1 MDAELTAGSRL
12 GRYEL
17 LVELGRG
24 GMASVWVAR
33 EPSDIGDRL
42 IALKAML
49 PELAR
54 QSSDFRSMFLEE
66 GQIVRSIDH
75 PNVVKVHEVGE
86 HHGVLF
92 MAMEWI
98 QGDSLRA
105 IIREAKKRR
114 PVPPEMA
121 VRVIADTAAGLH
133 AAHEL
138 RGWDGELRNLVHCDV
153 SPHNI
158 LVGIDGRARLVDFG
172 VANGTLYGD
181 LQGDDKIKGKFG
193 YMSPEQAK
201 GLKIDRRSDV
211 FSLGV
216 VLFELTTGERLFR
229 AESPQQTLRL
239 VTSSRVPH
247 PTRLV
252 ADYPPAL
259 ADIVLRALD
268 RDVNARYQTAE
279 ELREALEAFLIAER
293 TLVSHASVGKLVGK
307 VLGPR
312 LEQQREALRE
322 ALVAADG
329 MVQAGLIPK
338 GRESSGVGGEHRL
351 SDPATGSHPTSTQGP
366 FQHTLDPTPLPRRAP
381 VFAVGFGALG
391 VIAAVAAVIW
401 ASTQGQP
408 NALVTGPR
416 GAEAAQNSN
425 NPTPARADETPPRA
439 GESVSLDSIPL
450 AERARAEAAARN
462 APPQAGPPRPAS
474 THVRSAKVTLDEETA
489 TPPSSKQEAPAAEA
503 VSLEETPDAPKA
515 EAPAGPRGPLNRGAA
530 MAALG
535 AASGRVGACK
545 SSGGPSGPGRAMV
558 TFSPDGPVSSV
569 SVPPP
574 FSGTS
579 VGTCVVTV
587 FRSARVPAFTGSPVT
602 LPQSFR
608 IPE

>member
-1 MDAELTAGSRL
+1 
-12 GRYEL
+12 
-17 LVELGRG
+17 
-24 GMASVWVAR
+24 MASVWVAR
-33 EPSDIGDRL
+33 EPSDVGDRL

-54 QSSDFRSMFLEE
+54 QSSDFRAMFLEE
-66 GQIVRSIDH
+66 GQTVRSIDH

-86 HHGVLF
+86 DHGVLF

-114 PVPPEMA
+114 PIPPEMA
-121 VRVIADTAAGLH
+121 VRIIADTAAGLH

-158 LVGIDGRARLVDFG
+158 LVGIDGRSRLVDFG

-181 LQGDDKIKGKFG
+181 LEGDDKIKGKFG
-193 YMSPEQAK
+193 YMSPEQAR
-201 GLKIDRRSDV
+201 GQKIDRRSDV

-239 VTSSRVPH
+239 VTSSRIPN

-252 ADYPPAL
+252 PEYPPAL
-259 ADIVLRALD
+259 ADIVQRALE
-268 RDVNARYQTAE
+268 REASARYQTAE
-279 ELREALEAFLIAER
+279 ELRAALEGYLVAER
-293 TLVSHASVGKLVGK
+293 TLVSHASVGKLVAK

-312 LEQQREALRE
+312 LEQQREALRA

-338 GRESSGVGGEHRL
+338 ARESSAAAAEHRI
-351 SDPATGSHPTSTQGP
+351 SDPPTGSQPTSTQGP
-366 FQHTLDPTPLPRRAP
+366 FQHTVEPTPTPRRAP
-381 VFAVGFGALG
+381 VGAVVFGALG
-391 VIAAVAAVIW
+391 IVAAVAAVVW
-401 ASTQGQP
+401 TTAQGQP
-408 NALVTGPR
+408 NALVTGPN
-416 GAEAAQNSN
+416 GADKTQAPTEA
-425 NPTPARADETPPRA
+425 TPSRPDADSRARS
-439 GESVSLDSIPL
+439 GEGVSLDSIPL
-450 AERARAEAAARN
+450 AERERAEAAAARR
-462 APPQAGPPRPAS
+462 PPPTAGPARPAS
-474 THVRSAKVTLDEETA
+474 THVRSAKVTLEEESA
-489 TPPSSKQEAPAAEA
+489 PAKHEAAAAEA
-503 VSLEETPDAPKA
+503 VSLEETPVAPKA
-515 EAPAGPRGPLNRGAA
+515 EEDEASPPGERGPLNRGAA
-530 MAALG
+530 VAALG
-535 AASGRVGACK
+535 AAAGRASGCK
-545 SSGGPSGPGRAMV
+545 ASGGPSGAGRAMV
-558 TFSPDGPVSSV
+558 TFSPAGPATNV

-574 FSGTS
+574 FAGTS
-579 VGTCVVTV
+579 VGTCIVTA